1 MTDKEY
7 TVDDLGNM
15 IHDLGVE
22 LGDPE
27 SGLIV
32 KTLKRD
38 FFEDFKDFSV
48 MEAFECMVD
57 DVNRVQSLIDLHDI
71 LAEASREDLE
81 RLLKGDDDE

>member
-1 MTDKEY
+1 MTEY
-7 TVDDLGNM
+7 TVDDLEKM

-38 FFEDFKDFSV
+38 FFEEFKDFSV
-48 MEAFECMVD
+48 MDAFECMVD
-57 DVNRVQSLIDLHDI
+57 DVNRVDKIILLHDL
-71 LAEASREDLE
+71 LAETSREDLE
-81 RLLKGDDDE
+81 RLLKGDCDE

>member
-7 TVDDLGNM
+7 TVDDLQDM

-48 MEAFECMVD
+48 MDAFDCMVD

-81 RLLKGDDDE
+81 RLLGDCDE